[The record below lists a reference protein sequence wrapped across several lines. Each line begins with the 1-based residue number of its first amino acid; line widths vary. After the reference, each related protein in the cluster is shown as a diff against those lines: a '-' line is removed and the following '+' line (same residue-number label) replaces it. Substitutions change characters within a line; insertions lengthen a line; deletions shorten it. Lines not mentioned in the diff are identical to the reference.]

1 MNSLPH
7 PLAVFHAYI
16 YLHHPHNLNL
26 NNLIGQLKGAK
37 KTPFFYLFLKLN
49 LMCYLKAT
57 VCRLTLILDSFM
69 EHSLETGLLLSLDIS
84 VLS

>member
-1 MNSLPH
+1 
-7 PLAVFHAYI
+7 
-16 YLHHPHNLNL
+16 
-26 NNLIGQLKGAK
+26 
-37 KTPFFYLFLKLN
+37 
-49 LMCYLKAT
+49 MCYLKAT